1 MARRERGGHGRSLL
15 GARPCDDRAVHEPE
29 LPAFPADR
37 PWVRAVMAST
47 LDGVMRGPDGSSRSI
62 STPADQRWFS
72 RLRKQPDVLLV
83 GAQTIRSEDY
93 RPSQKVVAVVS
104 RSLDLPPTLR
114 MFAERTDAHPR
125 PIVLTTDA
133 AALDAPAHLREQT
146 DVVGCGD
153 DHVDLA
159 RAVGALV
166 ERGLPRIQCEGG
178 PRLLGDLVAA
188 DLLDELLLTLTPSLL
203 GGGQGEHILHVPG
216 GLDRRGR
223 IVRTQDDEGTLLL
236 QVAMR

>member
-1 MARRERGGHGRSLL
+1 
-15 GARPCDDRAVHEPE
+15 
-29 LPAFPADR
+29 
-37 PWVRAVMAST
+37 MAST

-62 STPADQRWFS
+62 STPADQRWFG
-72 RLRKQPDVLLV
+72 RLRRQPDVILV

-133 AALDAPAHLREQT
+133 ATTTAPVHLRELA

-153 DHVDLA
+153 DTVDLA
-159 RAVGALV
+159 RAIAVLV
-166 ERGLPRIQCEGG
+166 ERRLPRIQCEGG
-178 PRLLGDLVAA
+178 PRLLSDLVTA
-188 DLLDELLLTLTPSLL
+188 DLLDELLLTLTPALH
-203 GGGQGEHILHVPG
+203 GGGPGEHIVHVPG

-223 IVRTQDDEGTLLL
+223 TVRTQVDEGTVLL